1 MKKFLVIG
9 GNNATTYKDIFPHI
23 KSREVFVSTITGNLQ
38 QVGHFIAHTGEEVM
52 KQTLWYTNLDSRHL
66 YMTRELTETYDPA
79 RYPKYD
85 NYDAIEVKCVKDIP
99 KDYDGLMGVSK
110 TIALYSPEQFDIVDV
125 VNNPYINGKAIY
137 TRIIVKLVRN
147 EQVKQRQSTQG

>member
-38 QVGHFIAHTGEEVM
+38 QVGHFITHTGEEVM

-110 TIALYSPEQFDIVDV
+110 TIALYSPEQFEIVDV

-147 EQVKQRQSTQG
+147 EQDKQRQSTQG

>member
-38 QVGHFIAHTGEEVM
+38 QVGHFITNTGEEVM

-110 TIALYSPEQFDIVDV
+110 TIALYSPEQFEIVDV

-147 EQVKQRQSTQG
+147 EQDKQRQSTQG

>member
-1 MKKFLVIG
+1 
-9 GNNATTYKDIFPHI
+9 
-23 KSREVFVSTITGNLQ
+23 
-38 QVGHFIAHTGEEVM
+38 
-52 KQTLWYTNLDSRHL
+52 
-66 YMTRELTETYDPA
+66 MTRELTETYDPA

-110 TIALYSPEQFDIVDV
+110 TIALYSPEQFEIVDKL
-125 VNNPYINGKAIY
+125 NPILNGKAIY

-147 EQVKQRQSTQG
+147 EQDEQRQST